1 MKDLKFISLFG
12 AAGFIFSFFIGLI
25 SKSFFWIVL
34 LRALL
39 FFAVFFALACLL
51 NYLYRHFV
59 LSGTENKE
67 DEVKSASKP
76 GSLVN
81 IVISDEELPSEK
93 NAPNFFIANS
103 PNFLSTEEKK
113 KEEETAIEEK
123 NDSKIRHEEK
133 NKIEAEVTSKVP
145 ETLKNKEEKVFS
157 PVSLVE
163 KSEENRENQSSQNNE
178 EAPLPEL
185 ENIEISNYDSQSERM
200 ESYDVEEVNDSDD
213 TQKVVEKSG
222 GDDTVKMARAISTL
236 LAKS

>member
-39 FFAVFFALACLL
+39 FFAVFFALGCLL
-51 NYLYRHFV
+51 SYLYNHFV
-59 LSGTENKE
+59 LIGAGSNGE
-67 DEVKSASKP
+67 EVVNPSKP

-103 PNFLSTEEKK
+103 PNFLS
-113 KEEETAIEEK
+113 
-123 NDSKIRHEEK
+123 
-133 NKIEAEVTSKVP
+133 AED
-145 ETLKNKEEKVFS
+145 KNKEEKTAPEANDEKILPLEKNEVKAKVAAETS
-157 PVSLVE
+157 EVLQNKEEKTPDTVSFTE
-163 KSEENRENQSSQNNE
+163 KSVENKENQTVQNDE
-178 EAPLPEL
+178 EASLPEL
-185 ENIEISNYDSQSERM
+185 ENIEISNYDSQSERI
-200 ESYDVEEVNDSDD
+200 EPYIVEGSNEPED
-213 TQKVVEKSG
+213 TRSSAENSG
-222 GDDTVKMARAISTL
+222 KDDTVKMARAISTL